1 MKKTAV
7 IFDVMLCM
15 LSAALC
21 FGTKFLFHACAPKED
36 GGWMTCHWAEQAVF
50 GLGIVLLI
58 LSIITFCFPDGKTK
72 SGVQISMA
80 VISVL
85 AMTVPNHLIHLCM
98 MTAMRCHSVMKP
110 AVMIISILI
119 LICSVTSG
127 MLHRKEES
135 GI

>member
-1 MKKTAV
+1 MKKITV
-7 IFDVMLCM
+7 ILDALLCV
-15 LSAALC
+15 LSAVLC

-36 GGWMTCHWAEQAVF
+36 GGWMACHWAEQAVF

-72 SGVQISMA
+72 SGIQISMA
-80 VISVL
+80 VVSALVI
-85 AMTVPNHLIHLCM
+85 AVPNHLIKLCM
-98 MTAMRCHSVMKP
+98 MTDMRCHSVMKP
-110 AVMIISILI
+110 AAIIISILI

-135 GI
+135 QT